1 MTEDKRIYAVWLSRA
16 LTAGGGSFPRL
27 LRAFS
32 SPEEIYR
39 AEKATLC
46 EVLGTQRADLSA
58 LLDHSLTDAIK
69 DVRYCD
75 ATQTEIIS
83 YFDRAYPARLRR
95 IASPPAVLYVRG
107 TLPTD
112 TAPCIAI
119 VGSRRTSDVGRRET
133 FRIAEALGR
142 AGYVTVSG
150 LAKGVD
156 GVCAAGTLAGGGIS
170 VAVLAGG
177 VDTVYPRSHEALAA
191 SLVKGGALVSEFPI
205 GKRPLRYHF
214 PIRNRLI
221 AGLCDALL
229 LTEGEEK
236 SGSVITARIAMR
248 EGRTVYALC
257 IKDADYCKDAAMLLS
272 SEGAVSVNS
281 VNTLLDKLSVDGKE
295 QEPLTGGMIDRALAR
310 FGVDLGTAPEAETQ
324 SPDAEHAEASVKE
337 EQETVNTEN
346 TDGQTLEARIL
357 TCLAQLGEADL
368 DQLCEQ
374 LGDATPARIQ
384 TALMMLSVSGRVE
397 PVPGGRYRYIPV

>member
-1 MTEDKRIYAVWLSRA
+1 M
-16 LTAGGGSFPRL
+16 
-27 LRAFS
+27 
-32 SPEEIYR
+32 
-39 AEKATLC
+39 
-46 EVLGTQRADLSA
+46 
-58 LLDHSLTDAIK
+58 
-69 DVRYCD
+69 
-75 ATQTEIIS
+75 
-83 YFDRAYPARLRR
+83 
-95 IASPPAVLYVRG
+95 
-107 TLPTD
+107 
-112 TAPCIAI
+112 
-119 VGSRRTSDVGRRET
+119 
-133 FRIAEALGR
+133 
-142 AGYVTVSG
+142 
-150 LAKGVD
+150 
-156 GVCAAGTLAGGGIS
+156 
-170 VAVLAGG
+170 
-177 VDTVYPRSHEALAA
+177 
-191 SLVKGGALVSEFPI
+191 
-205 GKRPLRYHF
+205 
-214 PIRNRLI
+214 
-221 AGLCDALL
+221 L

-324 SPDAEHAEASVKE
+324 SPDAEHAAASVKE
-337 EQETVNTEN
+337 EQETAN

-374 LGDATPARIQ
+374 IGDATPARIQ
-384 TALMMLSVSGRVE
+384 TALMMLSVSGRAE